1 MGRVSATR
9 IGTLC
14 RNPET
19 KRSTLTMFPEQYEH
33 LQIMSHAVIGFP
45 NLEENEKAIAGLADA
60 GVHLIELQ
68 VPFSD
73 PVADGHTLVNACY
86 EALKHGGSVQA
97 TLDLAQRV
105 CTRHPEVTFVLMS
118 YLNPLYRYGLE
129 RLFEAAVAAGIK
141 GMIVP
146 DWPVEEIEPWLP
158 KLDALGLSPI
168 LMVTPNTALDR
179 VARIARA
186 SRGMI
191 YVVSRMGVTGHET
204 QWGDKFQRYIAE
216 IRKHTDLP
224 LAVGFG
230 VRTLTDLNA
239 LEGKAEV
246 AAFCSQYIEWQRDEG
261 SDIAASKMKSIV
273 QALGDS

>member
-1 MGRVSATR
+1 
-9 IGTLC
+9 
-14 RNPET
+14 
-19 KRSTLTMFPEQYEH
+19 MFPAKNEQ

-45 NLEENEKAIAGLADA
+45 SIEENEKAIAGLADA
-60 GVHLIELQ
+60 GVRLIELQ

-97 TLDLAQRV
+97 TLDLASRV
-105 CTRHPEVTFVLMS
+105 CKRHPEVTFILMS

-129 RLFEAAVAAGIK
+129 RLFEAAAAAGIR
-141 GMIVP
+141 GMIIP

-158 KLDALGLSPI
+158 KLDELGLAPI
-168 LMVTPNTALDR
+168 LMVTPNTALAR
-179 VARIARA
+179 VERIAKA

-204 QWGDKFQRYIAE
+204 QWGEKFQRYIAE

-230 VRTLTDLNA
+230 VRTIDDLNA
-239 LEGKAEV
+239 LQGKAEV
-246 AAFCSQYIEWQRDEG
+246 AAFCSQYIEWQRDDG
-261 SDIAASKMKSIV
+261 SDTAAQKMKSLIGS
-273 QALGDS
+273 LGAA

>member
-1 MGRVSATR
+1 
-9 IGTLC
+9 
-14 RNPET
+14 
-19 KRSTLTMFPEQYEH
+19 MFPAQNEN

-60 GVHLIELQ
+60 GVRLIELQ
-68 VPFSD
+68 VPFTD

-97 TLDLAQRV
+97 TLDMAERV
-105 CTRHPEVTFVLMS
+105 CARHPEVTFVLMS

-129 RLFEAAVAAGIK
+129 RLFEAALAVGIK
-141 GMIVP
+141 GMIIP

-158 KLDALGLSPI
+158 KLDELGLSPI
-168 LMVTPNTALDR
+168 LMVTPNTPTER
-179 VARIARA
+179 VARIAQA

-191 YVVSRMGVTGHET
+191 YVVSRMGVTGHATHWGET
-204 QWGDKFQRYIAE
+204 FQHYIGE
-216 IRKHTDLP
+216 IRKHTNLP

-230 VRTLTDLNA
+230 VRTSDDLKA
-239 LEGKAEV
+239 LAGQAEV

-261 SDIAASKMKSIV
+261 SDVAASKMKSILDDI
-273 QALGDS
+273 AAA

>member
-1 MGRVSATR
+1 
-9 IGTLC
+9 
-14 RNPET
+14 
-19 KRSTLTMFPEQYEH
+19 MFPSQNEN

-60 GVHLIELQ
+60 GVRLIELQ

-97 TLDLAQRV
+97 TLDLAHRV
-105 CTRHPEVTFVLMS
+105 CKRHPEVTFVLMS
-118 YLNPLYRYGLE
+118 YLNPLYRYGLD
-129 RLFEAAVAAGIK
+129 RLFKAAAAAGIQ
-141 GMIVP
+141 GMIIP

-158 KLDALGLSPI
+158 KLDELDLAPI
-168 LMVTPNTALDR
+168 LMVTPNTALER
-179 VARIARA
+179 VARIAQA

-191 YVVSRMGVTGHET
+191 YVVSRMGVTGLET

-216 IRKHTDLP
+216 IRKHSDLP

-230 VRTLTDLNA
+230 VRTIDDLNA

-246 AAFCSQYIEWQRDEG
+246 AAFCSQYIEWQRDDG
-261 SDIAASKMKSIV
+261 SEVAAERMKSLI
-273 QALGDS
+273 QSMDAG

>member
-1 MGRVSATR
+1 
-9 IGTLC
+9 
-14 RNPET
+14 
-19 KRSTLTMFPEQYEH
+19 
-33 LQIMSHAVIGFP
+33 
-45 NLEENEKAIAGLADA
+45 
-60 GVHLIELQ
+60 
-68 VPFSD
+68 
-73 PVADGHTLVNACY
+73 
-86 EALKHGGSVQA
+86 
-97 TLDLAQRV
+97 
-105 CTRHPEVTFVLMS
+105 MS
-118 YLNPLYRYGLE
+118 YLNPLFRYGLE

-158 KLDALGLSPI
+158 KLDALGLAPI
-168 LMVTPNTALDR
+168 LMVTPNTALQR
-179 VARIARA
+179 VERIARA

-230 VRTLTDLNA
+230 VRTVDDLNA

-261 SDIAASKMKSIV
+261 SEVAASKMKSIV
-273 QALGDS
+273 QALGKADHSAA

>member
-1 MGRVSATR
+1 
-9 IGTLC
+9 
-14 RNPET
+14 
-19 KRSTLTMFPEQYEH
+19 MFPAQYEN

-60 GVHLIELQ
+60 GVRLIELQ

-105 CTRHPEVTFVLMS
+105 CASHPKVTFILMS

-129 RLFEAAVAAGIK
+129 RLFEAAAAAGIK

-158 KLDALGLSPI
+158 KLDELGLSPI
-168 LMVTPNTALDR
+168 LMVTPNTPLPRIER
-179 VARIARA
+179 VTKA
-186 SRGMI
+186 SRSLV

-204 QWGDKFQRYIAE
+204 SWGDRFQRYIAE

-230 VRTLTDLNA
+230 VRTIDDLQA
-239 LEGKAEV
+239 LQGKAEV
-246 AAFCSQYIEWQRDEG
+246 AAFCSQYIEWQRDDG
-261 SDIAASKMKSIV
+261 SDAAATRMKSIV
-273 QALGDS
+273 QELGTG

>member
-1 MGRVSATR
+1 
-9 IGTLC
+9 
-14 RNPET
+14 
-19 KRSTLTMFPEQYEH
+19 MFPSQNEN

-60 GVHLIELQ
+60 GVRLIELQ

-105 CTRHPEVTFVLMS
+105 CKSHPEVTFVLMS
-118 YLNPLYRYGLE
+118 YLNPLFRYGLE
-129 RLFEAAVAAGIK
+129 RLFEAAAAAGIQ
-141 GMIVP
+141 GMIIP

-158 KLDALGLSPI
+158 KLDALGLAPI
-168 LMVTPNTALDR
+168 LMVTPNTALER
-179 VARIARA
+179 VARIAQA

-216 IRKHTDLP
+216 IRKHSDLP

-230 VRTLTDLNA
+230 VRTIDDLNA

-261 SDIAASKMKSIV
+261 SEVASQRMKSLI
-273 QALGDS
+273 QSMDAI